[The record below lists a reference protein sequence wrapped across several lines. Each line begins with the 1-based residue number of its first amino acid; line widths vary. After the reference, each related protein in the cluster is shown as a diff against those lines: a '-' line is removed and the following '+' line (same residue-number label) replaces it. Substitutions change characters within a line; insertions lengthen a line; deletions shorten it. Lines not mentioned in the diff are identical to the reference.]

1 MKKKL
6 GAITIGQS
14 PRIDV
19 IPEMLP
25 YLGEDVEV
33 IQAGALD
40 GLTYEEILQFEPEEN
55 DYVLVSKLR
64 DGRSVRFAER
74 YILPR
79 LQNCINKLEAE
90 GADVILFICT
100 GVFPDIFKSSKPV
113 LYPQKILHG
122 VVPRL
127 VDKGKLAV
135 ITPDQDQI
143 IQSQKKWSEAGVEVI
158 VVKGSPYAE
167 EDELSVAIEE
177 LNKYN
182 SIDIIVMDCIGY
194 NQDMKSKVSMGTGKP
209 VVLART
215 MIARVLGEML
225 NQ

>member
-1 MKKKL
+1 MKRKL

-14 PRIDV
+14 PRVDV

-25 YLGEDVEV
+25 YLGENVEV

-40 GLTYEEILQFEPEEN
+40 GLTYEEILEFKPEKD

-64 DGRSVRFAER
+64 DGRSVKFAER

-79 LQNCINKLEAE
+79 LQACIDKLEAE

-100 GVFPDIFKSSKPV
+100 GVFPDIFKSSKPI

-122 VVPRL
+122 VTPNL

-135 ITPDQDQI
+135 ITPDKDQI
-143 IQSQKKWSEAGVEVI
+143 LQSQKKWSETGVD
-158 VVKGSPYAE
+158 VVVVNGSPYAE
-167 EDELSVAIEE
+167 EDELAVAIEE
-177 LNKYN
+177 LKKY
-182 SIDIIVMDCIGY
+182 DGLDVVVLDCIGY
-194 NQDMKSKVSMGTGKP
+194 NQDMKNRIFEGIKVP

-215 MIARVLGEML
+215 MVARVLGEIL
-225 NQ
+225 NP